1 MSKVKR
7 ARLARF
13 TYFCVVLTSLLW
25 MTGTVAAQQAPPDD
39 AVSPIVAYPPSFFDR
54 YQPNTALD
62 IVRQVPGFQL
72 DDGDDKRGF
81 GATSGN
87 VLINDR
93 YPSTKQDTPSKILAR
108 IPAAQVERVEV
119 IRSQVREID
128 LRGSPVVVNLVLA
141 EDMKAAT
148 RWEMALRKNFAQ
160 SSLAPTGSIS
170 VSNRWR
176 GLEFNTGVDAR
187 RSAYGDPG
195 YDIVL
200 DSSGN
205 VVERRVRG
213 HDGTGY
219 DANAYFNASS
229 WMGKTLLNL
238 NSTVGV
244 ENRDEITNLAIVP
257 EAAPPSDDVILTERR
272 NTKIEVGLD
281 AERNLSPDWIGK
293 AILLFYR
300 LDQSPLSSQRSFDSM
315 GNQTLFRQATTEAET
330 TENIARLEFYWTGRP
345 NHTVQI
351 NLEGAKNVLD
361 SALVQIVD
369 IGSGPVEVPVPGANT
384 RVEETRGDF
393 LVSDTWSFGNYELL
407 YGLGAETSTISQT
420 GDADVERSFFFVKPQ
435 AALTYSATPER
446 QRRFRLAREVS
457 QLDFQDFVSSTV
469 FEDDDLALGNPNLKP
484 ETTWVAEFS
493 EERRFGE
500 LGVVKLTLFHHWI
513 SDVEDLLP
521 LSPDFEAP
529 GNIGDGRRWGVE
541 MESTLP
547 LNAIG
552 LSTARIDLKARW
564 QDSVVIDPVTGLD
577 RVLSG
582 EGGHKGDIVF
592 RNDNEWA
599 FLADFRQ
606 DFEESRVA
614 WGWTLATRAER
625 PLFKVNELD
634 VYDEETNI
642 DMFIETTRWFG
653 LKTRLSGINLLDM
666 VQSRDRTVYTGERG
680 LSPVDF
686 RELRDSTNGFRI
698 TLTLSGTF

>member
-1 MSKVKR
+1 MSIAKR

-13 TYFCVVLTSLLW
+13 VYVCVKLTSLVW
-25 MTGTVAAQQAPPDD
+25 ITGNAAAQEPPPGD
-39 AVSPIVAYPPSFFDR
+39 AVSPVVTYTPSFFDR

-62 IVRQVPGFQL
+62 IVQQVPGFQL
-72 DDGDDKRGF
+72 DDGADKRGF

-93 YPSTKQDTPSKILAR
+93 YPSTKQDTPSNILGR
-108 IPAAQVERVEV
+108 IPASQIERVEV

-148 RWEMALRKNFAQ
+148 RWEMAIRKNFAQ

-176 GLEFNTGVDAR
+176 GMEFNTGIDGR

-195 YDIVL
+195 YDTVL

-205 VVERRVRG
+205 VVERRVRD
-213 HDGTGY
+213 HDGTGF

-229 WMGKTLLNL
+229 WLGKTLLNL
-238 NSTVGV
+238 NSKIGF
-244 ENRDEITNLAIVP
+244 EYRDETTNLHIVP
-257 EAAPPSDDVILTERR
+257 EVGPTSDELLLTERR
-272 NTKIEVGLD
+272 NRDIEFGLD

-300 LDQSPLSSQRSFDSM
+300 LDQSPLSTQFDFDST
-315 GNQTLFRQATTEAET
+315 GNQTRFQEADTEAET
-330 TENIARLEFYWTGRP
+330 TENIARVEFYWTGRP

-351 NLEGAKNVLD
+351 NLEGARNVLD
-361 SALVQIVD
+361 SALVLIED
-369 IGSGPVEVPVPGANT
+369 DGTGPVEVPVPGANT

-393 LVSDTWSFGNYELL
+393 LITDTWSFGSYELL

-420 GDADVERSFFFVKPQ
+420 GDVDVERSFFFIKPQ
-435 AALTYSATPER
+435 AALTHSPLPAR

-484 ETTWVAEFS
+484 ETTWIAEFS

-500 LGVVKLTLFHHWI
+500 LGVVKLILFHHWI

-521 LSPDFEAP
+521 LTPDFEAP

-541 MESTLP
+541 IESTLP
-547 LNAIG
+547 LNAVG
-552 LSTARIDLKARW
+552 LTNARIDLKARW
-564 QDSVVIDPVTGLD
+564 QDSTVVDPVTGLD
-577 RVLSG
+577 RVLSA
-582 EGGHKGDIVF
+582 EGGHNGDIKF
-592 RNDNEWA
+592 RNDNEWS
-599 FLADFRQ
+599 FLANFRQ
-606 DFEESRVA
+606 DFEDSRVA
-614 WGWTLATRAER
+614 WGWSLATRAER

-634 VYDEETNI
+634 IYDEETNV
-642 DMFIETTRWFG
+642 DLFVETTRWFG
-653 LKTRLSGINLLDM
+653 VKTRLSGINLLDM
-666 VQSRDRTVYTGERG
+666 VQSRDRTVYVGERG

-698 TLTLSGTF
+698 SLTISGTF